1 MRILWGLT
9 VAVGCLAAAEASAQ
23 SASLIRGVPTAA
35 TLSKYGLEIAWNGQ
49 AVLNASR
56 DKLQHFVLD
65 EEVVLAQ
72 GSNGVVSA
80 FDGETGR
87 RIWAVRLGSFD
98 EPSFPAVTNEEI
110 VLVVVGPSMYGLN
123 KLTGDV
129 IWEIRLPGPPST
141 GPAIDDTQVYV
152 GTLDGSIYAFS
163 LRKIRSL
170 YLERRLPEWSHE
182 AVVWRYQAAL
192 EVTSPPVPI
201 EGAVNF
207 ASRDGSLYSVSKE
220 RRKLNYQF
228 ETDAPIV
235 APMALVGQT
244 LFMASEDFTFY
255 AVNSANGV
263 VLWEFVTGLPI
274 RKGPVALGSA
284 LYINPDRG
292 GLFSLDVTSGDQKW
306 WQPKLVDFVSLVGST
321 VVARDL
327 DKNLVL
333 VDQDSGRMVGR
344 IPASYFDRHAVND
357 RSDRIYLANS
367 RGQVLAIRESGRN
380 YPLYHRYPE
389 RRPILPV
396 IAPEEEPAEAE
407 AMPAQDAAA
416 EQQ

>member
-9 VAVGCLAAAEASAQ
+9 LAVGYLAASEAAAQ
-23 SASLIRGVPTAA
+23 TASQFRGVPNAA
-35 TLSKYGLEIAWNGQ
+35 ALSKYGLEIAWTGQ
-49 AVLNASR
+49 AVLNPSR
-56 DKLQHFVLD
+56 DRLDHFVMD
-65 EEVVLAQ
+65 EEVVFVQ
-72 GSNGVVSA
+72 GTNGVVSA

-98 EPSFPAVTNEEI
+98 EPSFPAVTNEDI
-110 VLVVVGPSMYGLN
+110 VLVVVGPAMFGLN
-123 KLTGDV
+123 KLSGDV

-141 GPAIDDTQVYV
+141 GPSIDDSQVYV
-152 GTLDGSIYAFS
+152 GTLDGSVYAYS
-163 LRKIRSL
+163 LRKIRNL

-192 EVTSPPVPI
+192 EITSPPVPI

-228 ETDAPIV
+228 ETDAAIV
-235 APMALVGQT
+235 APMALVGQS
-244 LFMASEDFTFY
+244 LFMASEDYTFY

-274 RKGPVALGSA
+274 RQGPVALGSS
-284 LYINPDRG
+284 LYLHPYRG
-292 GLFSLDVTSGDQKW
+292 GLYALDVTSGDQKW
-306 WQPKLVDFVSLVGST
+306 WQPKLTSFVSLVGST

-344 IPASYFDRHAVND
+344 IPASYYDHHVAND

-389 RRPILPV
+389 R
-396 IAPEEEPAEAE
+396 
-407 AMPAQDAAA
+407 
-416 EQQ
+416 

>member
-9 VAVGCLAAAEASAQ
+9 LAVGCLPVAEAAAQ
-23 SASLIRGVPTAA
+23 SASQFRGTPTSAA
-35 TLSKYGLEIAWNGQ
+35 LSKYGLEIAWTGQ

-56 DKLQHFVLD
+56 DRLEHFMLD
-65 EEVVLAQ
+65 EEVVFAQ
-72 GSNGVVSA
+72 GSNGVISA

-87 RIWAVRLGSFD
+87 RMWAVRLGSFD
-98 EPSFPAVTNEEI
+98 EPSFPAVTNEDV

-123 KLTGDV
+123 KLSGDV

-141 GPAIDDTQVYV
+141 GPSIDDSQVYV
-152 GTLDGSIYAFS
+152 GTLDGSVYAFS

-228 ETDAPIV
+228 ETEAAIV

-263 VLWEFVTGLPI
+263 VIWEFVTGLPI
-274 RKGPVALGSA
+274 RKGPVALGSS

-292 GLFSLDVTSGDQKW
+292 GLFALDVTSGDQKW
-306 WQPKLVDFVSLVGST
+306 WQPKLVDFVGLVGTT

-333 VDQDSGRMVGR
+333 VDQDNGRMVGR
-344 IPASYFDRHAVND
+344 IPASFYERHVVND

-367 RGQVLAIRESGRN
+367 RGQVMALRESGRN

-389 RRPILPV
+389 RRPILPE
-396 IAPEEEPAEAE
+396 IAPEDEGTEAE
-407 AMPAQDAAA
+407 AMPAKEEAAA
-416 EQQ
+416 Q